1 MGTEVSR
8 EPCGAAREPEDG
20 ADVSPQTRPV
30 EPAALVD
37 DDDELLPEEAEL
49 AALDRT
55 RPTPHQL
62 AGGSGRG
69 LAWLL
74 TIGGLIG
81 LWASV
86 MLVLSERAL
95 LQDPDVDLAC
105 DLNPIV
111 GCGSFILSPQ
121 AAVLGIPN
129 ALLGTIAFAVVTVT
143 GLVLLGGGRLP
154 RFYWVALMAGSV
166 LAGLS
171 LAWFQYQALVE
182 LRGLC
187 PYCVVVWVVTV
198 PIVVS
203 VLARGLQARHVSAP
217 EGLRR
222 FVVQERMVITVVWY
236 VVVVALVV
244 IAFWDQ
250 WALALSL

>member
-1 MGTEVSR
+1 M
-8 EPCGAAREPEDG
+8 
-20 ADVSPQTRPV
+20 SPQTRPV
-30 EPAALVD
+30 EPSVPAD
-37 DDDELLPEEAEL
+37 DLLPEHDLLPEEAEL

-55 RPTPHQL
+55 RPSAHQL
-62 AGGSGRG
+62 AGGAGRG

-95 LQDPDVDLAC
+95 LQDPAADLAC

-121 AAVLGIPN
+121 AAALGIPN
-129 ALLGTIAFAVVTVT
+129 ALIGTVAFAVVTAT

-154 RFYWVALMAGSV
+154 RYYWVALMGGSV
-166 LAGLS
+166 LAGLA

-187 PYCVVVWVVTV
+187 PYCVVVWTVTI
-198 PIVVS
+198 PIVVN
-203 VLARGLQARHVSAP
+203 VLARGLQAGHVPAP

-222 FVVQERMVITVVWY
+222 FVVQERGLITVIWY

-244 IAFWDQ
+244 IAFWNQ
-250 WALALSL
+250 WSLALSL